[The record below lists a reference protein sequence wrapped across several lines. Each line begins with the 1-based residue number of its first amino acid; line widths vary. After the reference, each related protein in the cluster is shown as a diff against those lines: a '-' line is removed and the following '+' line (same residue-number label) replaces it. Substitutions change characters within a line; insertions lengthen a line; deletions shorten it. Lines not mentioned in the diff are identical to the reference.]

1 MEQLLTVDGASEMT
15 RLSTKTLYTYAN
27 KKLVPHVK
35 LGSRLLFEKLELE
48 AWIDNNRVPSSN
60 LTVIK

>member
-1 MEQLLTVDGASEMT
+1 MEQLLTVDEAAEMT

-35 LGSRLLFEKLELE
+35 LGSRLLFEKEELD
-48 AWIDNNRVPSSN
+48 AWIDKNRVPVSN
-60 LTVIK
+60 LVITK